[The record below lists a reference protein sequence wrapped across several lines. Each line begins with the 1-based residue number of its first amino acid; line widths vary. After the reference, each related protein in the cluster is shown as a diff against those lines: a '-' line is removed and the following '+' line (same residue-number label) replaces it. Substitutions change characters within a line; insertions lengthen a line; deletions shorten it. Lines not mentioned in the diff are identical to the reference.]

1 MRIITLVRKIIQCNY
16 LYILQPLMPPSRPS
30 HAPHAPFTPLMSLM
44 PPSRPSYPSCPSCPP
59 HVLPASPTGVFLSP
73 IGIGLRSLNLLAL
86 LGRMRALW
94 HSLATFLIRTHVCM
108 GWGYILAIITH
119 VSSIYKPIRNYHSYI
134 IT

>member
-16 LYILQPLMPPSRPS
+16 LYIPQPPHVPLMSPHAPHAPSCPLMSLSCPS
-30 HAPHAPFTPLMSLM
+30 HAPHT
-44 PPSRPSYPSCPSCPP
+44 PSCPP
-59 HVLPASPTGVFLSP
+59 HAPSASPTGVFLSP

-119 VSSIYKPIRNYHSYI
+119 VSSIYKPIRNYYSYI

>member
-1 MRIITLVRKIIQCNY
+1 MRIITLVRKIIQRNY
-16 LYILQPLMPPSRPS
+16 LYILQPLMSLSRP
-30 HAPHAPFTPLMSLM
+30 PHTPLM
-44 PPSRPSYPSCPSCPP
+44 PPSYPTHAHHAPP
-59 HVLPASPTGVFLSP
+59 HVPSASPTGVFLSP

-119 VSSIYKPIRNYHSYI
+119 VSSIYKPIRNYYSYI

>member
-16 LYILQPLMPPSRPS
+16 LYIPQPPHVPLMSPHAPHVPLMSP
-30 HAPHAPFTPLMSLM
+30 HAPHAPLM
-44 PPSRPSYPSCPSCPP
+44 PLIPP
-59 HVLPASPTGVFLSP
+59 HAPSASPTGVFLSP

-119 VSSIYKPIRNYHSYI
+119 VSSIYKPIRNYYSYI